1 MLVLNYVLLALDS
14 ILNSNKAMNLKA
26 KSDLMDLTEFAFP
39 YLVQNQKQKLQILTN
54 YIPCKLCRL
63 HPQIMYKSN
72 MYFAL

>member
-1 MLVLNYVLLALDS
+1 
-14 ILNSNKAMNLKA
+14 MNLKA